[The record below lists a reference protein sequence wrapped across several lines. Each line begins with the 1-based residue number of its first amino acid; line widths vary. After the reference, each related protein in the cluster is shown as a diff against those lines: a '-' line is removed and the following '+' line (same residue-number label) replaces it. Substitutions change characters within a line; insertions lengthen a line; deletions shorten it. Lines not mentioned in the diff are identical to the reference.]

1 MTTVELTRFRTH
13 PDRADEL
20 LAARPGMLA
29 SFAAH
34 RPGFVRADLV
44 RIGDDEWIDIVL
56 WASPDDF
63 AAARAGGGDTPEVA
77 AFFAPIAELVSA
89 EEGTLAG

>member
-1 MTTVELTRFRTH
+1 VTVELARFRTH
-13 PDRADEL
+13 PGRADEL
-20 LAARPGMLA
+20 IAARPGMLA
-29 SFAAH
+29 SFRAG

-44 RIGDDEWIDIVL
+44 RITDDEWLDVVI
-56 WASPDDF
+56 WESSEAYAAS
-63 AAARAGGGDTPEVA
+63 RAKGGDTPAVQ